1 MTQGLRPENR
11 SPVHPLRR
19 DGFRLALRAH
29 KDSLNKDAPACR
41 GLERKFS
48 VRRVLVI
55 AAAAGLLGTGAL
67 AQSKSSLSLD
77 LRDFDAIEIGG
88 AYELDVIV
96 GEDFSI
102 ELSGPADEMARVE
115 ASLKGGALVLGTK
128 RKVRGDTKS
137 VKAVVTMPAL
147 KRLSVSGVA
156 DADISGVRASDFKLD
171 LSGVGE
177 VNIAGGCEK
186 LVARVSG
193 VGEVDAQSL
202 QCKAVDVKVAGV
214 GEARVYASESVSA
227 EVSGMGG
234 ITVYGAPKIVNKR
247 GGFFSEI
254 KVH

>member
-1 MTQGLRPENR
+1 M
-11 SPVHPLRR
+11 
-19 DGFRLALRAH
+19 A
-29 KDSLNKDAPACR
+29 AP
-41 GLERKFS
+41 
-48 VRRVLVI
+48 
-55 AAAAGLLGTGAL
+55 AL
-67 AQSKSSLSLD
+67 AQSKSSTTLD

-96 GEDFSI
+96 GEDFSV
-102 ELSGPADEMARVE
+102 ELSGPSEEMARVE
-115 ASLKGGALVLGTK
+115 ATLKNGALVLGTK
-128 RKVRGDTKS
+128 KRARGEHRGDHKG

-147 KRLSVSGVA
+147 KRLSVSGVV
-156 DADISGVRASDFKLD
+156 DADISGVRANEFKLD

-177 VNIAGGCEK
+177 VNVAGACDK
-186 LVARVSG
+186 LIARVSG

-202 QCKAVDVKVAGV
+202 QCKTVDVKVAGI

-234 ITVYGAPKIVNKR
+234 IMVYGSPKLVDKR

>member
-1 MTQGLRPENR
+1 M
-11 SPVHPLRR
+11 
-19 DGFRLALRAH
+19 
-29 KDSLNKDAPACR
+29 
-41 GLERKFS
+41 
-48 VRRVLVI
+48 RVLAFV
-55 AAAAGLLGTGAL
+55 LVVTGMMSGCAF
-67 AQSKSSLSLD
+67 AQSKSSRTLD

-102 ELSGPADEMARVE
+102 ELSGPSEEMARVE
-115 ASLKGGALVLGTK
+115 ATLKNGALVLGTK
-128 RKVRGDTKS
+128 KRIKGDHKG

-147 KRLSVSGVA
+147 SRLAVSGVA
-156 DADISGVRASDFKLD
+156 DADVSGVRSDHFKLD

-177 VNIAGGCEK
+177 VNVAGECGK
-186 LVARVSG
+186 LYARVSG

-202 QCKAVDVKVAGV
+202 QCKVVDVKVAGI

-234 ITVYGAPKIVNKR
+234 IMVYGSPKSVDKR

>member
-1 MTQGLRPENR
+1 MKL
-11 SPVHPLRR
+11 V
-19 DGFRLALRAH
+19 A
-29 KDSLNKDAPACR
+29 
-41 GLERKFS
+41 
-48 VRRVLVI
+48 VI
-55 AAAAGLLGTGAL
+55 AALAGVFGADAL
-67 AQSKSSLSLD
+67 AQSKSAQSLD

-88 AYELDVIV
+88 AYKLDVIV

-102 ELSGPADEMARVE
+102 ELSGPAEEMSRVE
-115 ASLKGGALVLGTK
+115 ATLKNGALVLGTK
-128 RKVRGDTKS
+128 RKIRGDNKG

-147 KRLSVSGVA
+147 NRLSVSGVA
-156 DADISGVRASDFKLD
+156 DADISGVRAETFKLD

-177 VNIAGGCEK
+177 VNIAGACEQ
-186 LVARVSG
+186 LYARVSG
-193 VGEVDAQSL
+193 VGEIDAQSF

-214 GEARVYASESVSA
+214 GEARVYASERVSA

>member
-1 MTQGLRPENR
+1 M
-11 SPVHPLRR
+11 V
-19 DGFRLALRAH
+19 
-29 KDSLNKDAPACR
+29 
-41 GLERKFS
+41 
-48 VRRVLVI
+48 RVLVFL
-55 AAAAGLLGTGAL
+55 AALAGAL
-67 AQSKSSLSLD
+67 SGAASAESKSSRTLD

-102 ELSGPADEMARVE
+102 ELSGRSEEMSRVE
-115 ASLKGGALVLGTK
+115 ATIKGTALVLGAKK
-128 RKVRGDTKS
+128 RIKGDDKG

-147 KRLSVSGVA
+147 NRIAVSGVA
-156 DADISGVRASDFKLD
+156 DADVSGVKSDHFKLD

-177 VNIAGGCEK
+177 VNIAGECGK
-186 LVARVSG
+186 LFARVSG

-202 QCKAVDVKVAGV
+202 QCRDVDVRVAGI

-234 ITVYGAPKIVNKR
+234 IMVYGSPKSVDKR

>member
-1 MTQGLRPENR
+1 M
-11 SPVHPLRR
+11 
-19 DGFRLALRAH
+19 RLIAT
-29 KDSLNKDAPACR
+29 
-41 GLERKFS
+41 
-48 VRRVLVI
+48 I
-55 AAAAGLLGTGAL
+55 AALAGLLGTSAF
-67 AQSKSSLSLD
+67 AQSKSSMSLD
-77 LRDFDAIEIGG
+77 LRDFDAIEISG
-88 AYELDVIV
+88 AYKLDVIV

-102 ELSGPADEMARVE
+102 ELAGPAEEMSRVE
-115 ASLKGGALVLGTK
+115 ATLKNNALVLGSK
-128 RKVRGDTKS
+128 RKIRGDHKG

-147 KRLSVSGVA
+147 NRISVSGVA
-156 DADISGVRASDFKLD
+156 DADVSGVKAADFKLD

-177 VNIAGGCEK
+177 VNIAGACDK

-193 VGEVDAQSL
+193 VGEIDAQSL

>member
-1 MTQGLRPENR
+1 
-11 SPVHPLRR
+11 VKA
-19 DGFRLALRAH
+19 LAVVAALA
-29 KDSLNKDAPACR
+29 
-41 GLERKFS
+41 S
-48 VRRVLVI
+48 VSCGS
-55 AAAAGLLGTGAL
+55 AF
-67 AQSKSSLSLD
+67 AQSKSSISLD
-77 LRDFDAIEIGG
+77 FRDFDAIEISG
-88 AYELDVIV
+88 AYKLDVIV

-102 ELSGPADEMARVE
+102 ELSGLPSEMERVE
-115 ASLKGGALVLGTK
+115 ATLKDGALVLGSK
-128 RKVRGDTKS
+128 RKIRGDHKG

-147 KRLSVSGVA
+147 KRVSVSGVA
-156 DADISGVRASDFKLD
+156 DADISGVRAEGFKLD

-177 VNIAGGCEK
+177 VNIAGACDK

-193 VGEVDAQSL
+193 VGEVDAQSF

-234 ITVYGAPKIVNKR
+234 IMIYGSPKMVNKR